1 MDFGKTL
8 EKWIK
13 MWYHD
18 LQENDYGEYMPQRFL
33 YMKGILKMDSFF
45 ELFENVKRVCQADPK
60 VSEVGYNKWIKCLD
74 AVKFENGVAVLGA
87 ANDFMRRTTEEAY
100 ADTLKRAF
108 EQVLGFP
115 VEVEFIVSGNAAPK
129 EQAADGFT
137 EIEQRMA
144 DLLSSH
150 QRSDYELTFE
160 NFIKGKS
167 NELAYAYC
175 IAVSG
180 KNSLTSHTSKMV
192 FNPLFIYGD
201 SGLGKT
207 HLLRAIE
214 HEVRKNN
221 PTFNVIYTTGESF
234 TNELVKAITDEDTYS
249 FHEKYRNADF
259 LLMDDIQ
266 FIAGKEMTQ
275 EEFFHT
281 FNELY
286 NAGKQIVI
294 TSDISPNR
302 IKKLEER
309 IKTRFA
315 LGVQADVQPPDFET
329 RMAIVKRKAELLD
342 LNLPDPVARIISEK
356 IKNNIRQL
364 EGAVNKIK
372 GLTMFSNEMPSI
384 SMAQRVIK
392 ETLIDSQPAEITVD
406 RILNDVSAA
415 FGVQAEDIR
424 SANRNAQISLARK
437 VAVYVIREVKGMSF
451 TAIGEEFHRN
461 HSTMTISY
469 ADIKDVM
476 RKNSDLRETVED
488 IINNLKTI

>member
-1 MDFGKTL
+1 
-8 EKWIK
+8 
-13 MWYHD
+13 
-18 LQENDYGEYMPQRFL
+18 
-33 YMKGILKMDSFF
+33 MDSFY
-45 ELFENVKRVCQADPK
+45 ELLESVKRACQADPR
-60 VSEVGYNKWIKCLD
+60 VSEVGYNKWIRNLEG
-74 AVKFENGVAVLGA
+74 VKLENGVATLA
-87 ANDFMRRTTEEAY
+87 TANDFMRRTTAEAY
-100 ADTLKRAF
+100 GETLKRAF

-115 VEVEFIVSGNAAPK
+115 VEIEFVVAGQTDEKDKDPN
-129 EQAADGFT
+129 GFN

-144 DLLSSH
+144 DLISAH
-150 QRSDYELTFE
+150 QRSDYDLTFE

-180 KNSLTSHTSKMV
+180 KNAAAAGSGRTV

-207 HLLRAIE
+207 HLLKAIE
-214 HEVRKNN
+214 HEVRKNH
-221 PTFNVIYTTGESF
+221 PEYNVIYTTGESF
-234 TNELVKAITDEDTYS
+234 TNELVKSVADKDTYT
-249 FHEKYRNADF
+249 FHEKYRNADY

-309 IKTRFA
+309 IKSRFA

-329 RMAIVKRKAELLD
+329 RLAIVQRKAELLD
-342 LNLPDPVARIISEK
+342 LNLPDPVARIIAEK

-372 GLTMFSNEMPSI
+372 GLTMFSNENPSI

-392 ETLIDSQPAEITVD
+392 ETLIDAQPAEITVD
-406 RILNDVSAA
+406 RIINEVAVA
-415 FGVQAEDIR
+415 FGVQPEELR
-424 SANRNAQISLARK
+424 SATRSAQISLARK
-437 VAVYVIREVKGMSF
+437 VAIYIIREVKGMSF
-451 TAIGEEFHRN
+451 TSIGDEFKRN

-469 ADIKDVM
+469 SDIKEQM
-476 RKNSDLRETVED
+476 KKNSDLRESVDD
-488 IINNLKTI
+488 IINALRTN

>member
-1 MDFGKTL
+1 
-8 EKWIK
+8 
-13 MWYHD
+13 
-18 LQENDYGEYMPQRFL
+18 
-33 YMKGILKMDSFF
+33 MDSFY
-45 ELFENVKRVCQADPK
+45 ELLESVKRACQADPR
-60 VSEVGYNKWIKCLD
+60 VSEVGYNKWIRNLEG
-74 AVKFENGVAVLGA
+74 VKLENGVATLA
-87 ANDFMRRTTEEAY
+87 TANDFMRRTTAEAY
-100 ADTLKRAF
+100 GETLKRAF

-115 VEVEFIVSGNAAPK
+115 VEIEFVVAGQTDEKDKDPN
-129 EQAADGFT
+129 GFN

-144 DLLSSH
+144 DLISAH
-150 QRSDYELTFE
+150 QRSDYDLTFE

-180 KNSLTSHTSKMV
+180 KNAAAAGSGRTV

-207 HLLRAIE
+207 HLLKAIE
-214 HEVRKNN
+214 HEVRKNH
-221 PTFNVIYTTGESF
+221 PEYNVIYTTGESF
-234 TNELVKAITDEDTYS
+234 TNELVKSVADKDTYT
-249 FHEKYRNADF
+249 FHEKYRNADY

-309 IKTRFA
+309 IKSRFA

-329 RMAIVKRKAELLD
+329 RLAIVQRKAELLD
-342 LNLPDPVARIISEK
+342 LNLPDPVSRIIAEK

-372 GLTMFSNEMPSI
+372 GLTMFSNENPSI

-392 ETLIDSQPAEITVD
+392 ETLIDAQPAEITVD
-406 RILNDVSAA
+406 RIINEVAVA
-415 FGVQAEDIR
+415 FGVQPEELR
-424 SANRNAQISLARK
+424 SATRSAQISLARK
-437 VAVYVIREVKGMSF
+437 VAIYIIREVKGMSF
-451 TAIGEEFHRN
+451 TSIGDEFKRN

-469 ADIKDVM
+469 SDIKEQM
-476 RKNSDLRETVED
+476 KKNSDLRESVDD
-488 IINNLKTI
+488 IINALRTN